1 MCLLILTGSNSNT
14 KLRITTAKAL
24 TSAKAALAGLRT
36 EMDRLARQFPE
47 HETVRAMYG
56 VGETGA
62 VQLMAEIGDVRRFS
76 KRSSIVSFAGV
87 DPAVDE
93 SGKHVSRSKPTTK
106 RGSPHLRRTLYL
118 SSQSSSLT
126 SRCTSSCVSIAP
138 V

>member
-24 TSAKAALAGLRT
+24 TSAKAALA
-36 EMDRLARQFPE
+36 RQLPE

-93 SGKHVSRSKPTTK
+93 SGKHAFRSNPPTK
-106 RGSPHLRRTLYL
+106 FRLLRHGKHAIR
-118 SSQSSSLT
+118 SAIFAGWEAS
-126 SRCTSSCVSIAP
+126 
-138 V
+138 

>member
-24 TSAKAALAGLRT
+24 TSAKAA
-36 EMDRLARQFPE
+36 LARQFPE

>member
-1 MCLLILTGSNSNT
+1 MDSMGHITTLPRNSNT

-24 TSAKAALAGLRT
+24 TSAKAV
-36 EMDRLARQFPE
+36 LARQLPE

-93 SGKHVSRSKPTTK
+93 SGKHAFRSKPTTK

>member
-1 MCLLILTGSNSNT
+1 MGHITALPRNSNT

-24 TSAKAALAGLRT
+24 TSAKAALA
-36 EMDRLARQFPE
+36 RQLPE

-62 VQLMAEIGDVRRFS
+62 VPLMAEIGDVRRFS
-76 KRSSIVSFAGV
+76 KRSYIVSFAGV

-118 SSQSSSLT
+118 FLQSSSLT